1 MNYFVFKR
9 WPLVDQPCMVYFI
22 WALSQKETQESELS
36 STTKRKDV
44 KSVEREVR
52 VYQEVLTGGV
62 GVNVDQNTLYEFSK
76 N

>member
-1 MNYFVFKR
+1 MG
-9 WPLVDQPCMVYFI
+9 PQPERDV
-22 WALSQKETQESELS
+22 EQESELS

-52 VYQEVLTGGV
+52 VYREELTGGV

>member
-1 MNYFVFKR
+1 MHSLFYMG
-9 WPLVDQPCMVYFI
+9 PQPERDV
-22 WALSQKETQESELS
+22 EQESELS

-52 VYQEVLTGGV
+52 VYWEELTGGV
-62 GVNVDQNTLYEFSK
+62 GVNVDQNTLYEFSE

>member
-1 MNYFVFKR
+1 MHSLFYMG
-9 WPLVDQPCMVYFI
+9 PQPERDV
-22 WALSQKETQESELS
+22 EQESELS

-52 VYQEVLTGGV
+52 VYREELTGGV

>member
-1 MNYFVFKR
+1 MAPGRSAMHGLFYMG
-9 WPLVDQPCMVYFI
+9 PQP
-22 WALSQKETQESELS
+22 ERDGEQESELS

-52 VYQEVLTGGV
+52 VYQELTGGV
-62 GVNVDQNTLYEFSK
+62 GVNVDQNMLCEFSK

>member
-1 MNYFVFKR
+1 MG
-9 WPLVDQPCMVYFI
+9 PQPERDV
-22 WALSQKETQESELS
+22 EQESELS

-52 VYQEVLTGGV
+52 IYQEELMGGV

>member
-1 MNYFVFKR
+1 MHSLFYMG
-9 WPLVDQPCMVYFI
+9 PQPERDV
-22 WALSQKETQESELS
+22 EQESELS

-52 VYQEVLTGGV
+52 VYREELTGGV
-62 GVNVDQNTLYEFSK
+62 GVNVDPNTLYEFSK